1 MLTAT
6 APRKDAAGRRMPLGR
21 ALLDWLWLLWDR
33 TAIYIPVVLMGVL
46 ALGTYWLVRNT
57 PASLG
62 PESQRVIG
70 TEPDYYMRRFGIKTF
85 DEAGQLKSDVSGAE
99 VRHYPKNDTLEID
112 QALIRSY
119 SIKGRLTT
127 STGDR
132 ALTNGDGSEVQ
143 LIGNAHVVREA
154 GVDVDGREVPRL
166 EFQGEFLH
174 IFVNDERVKSHL
186 PVVITRGSDRFAGDT
201 FAYDNL
207 DRVADL
213 KGRVKALLVPR
224 KAASLPRTPAIR

>member
-1 MLTAT
+1 MLMAT
-6 APRKDAAGRRMPLGR
+6 AAYKGPSGSRVPGWRIW
-21 ALLDWLWLLWDR
+21 LDRLSLFWER
-33 TAIYIPVVLMGVL
+33 TSIYIPVLLMGLL

-57 PASLG
+57 PASLPPDG
-62 PESQRVIG
+62 QRVVG
-70 TEPDYYMRRFGIKTF
+70 SEPDYYMRRFGIKTF
-85 DEAGQLKSDVSGAE
+85 DDVGQLKSDVSGAE
-99 VRHYPKNDTLEID
+99 LRHYPDTDTLEID
-112 QALIRSY
+112 KALIRSY

-143 LIGNAHVVREA
+143 LIGNARVVREA
-154 GVDVDGREVPRL
+154 GVDPDGQEVPRL

-174 IFVNDERVKSHL
+174 VFVTDERVKSHL

-213 KGRVKALLVPR
+213 HGRVKVLLVPR
-224 KAASLPRTPAIR
+224 KAASAP

>member
-1 MLTAT
+1 MAT
-6 APRKDAAGRRMPLGR
+6 VPRKRPAGRRMPSGR
-21 ALLDWLWLLWDR
+21 SLLDRLSLFWER

-57 PASLG
+57 PTSLA
-62 PESQRVIG
+62 PEGQRVIG
-70 TEPDYYMRRFGIKTF
+70 VEPDYYMRRFGIKTF
-85 DEAGQLKSDVSGAE
+85 DDAGQLKSDVSGAE
-99 VRHYPKNDTLEID
+99 VRHYPNNDTLEID

-154 GVDVDGREVPRL
+154 AVDTDGQEIPRL
-166 EFQGEFLH
+166 EFRGEFLH
-174 IFVNDERVKSHL
+174 VFVNDERVKSHL

-224 KAASLPRTPAIR
+224 KPVSAR